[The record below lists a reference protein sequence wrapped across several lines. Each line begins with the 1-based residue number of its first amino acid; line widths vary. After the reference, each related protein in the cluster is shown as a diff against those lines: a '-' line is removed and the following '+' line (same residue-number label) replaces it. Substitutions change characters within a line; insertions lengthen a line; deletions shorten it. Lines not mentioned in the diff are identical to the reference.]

1 MITYKFFGANTLLE
15 QAFSGDK
22 FSGMLT
28 GFTCRSDATINAAI
42 ILETNYIHHP
52 KNSDPIAVIR
62 QVHPQVAKAQRNAQ
76 KRELAGRYVW

>member
-1 MITYKFFGANTLLE
+1 MSN
-15 QAFSGDK
+15 
-22 FSGMLT
+22 
-28 GFTCRSDATINAAI
+28 NHAI
-42 ILETNYIHHP
+42 IMNIRYVHHATYCNGP